1 MNGHKKKNLSQNNA
15 ILCGLVP
22 DFIGSEAVFQ
32 IDALKDVDVN
42 VLSDRFFDL

>member
-15 ILCGLVP
+15 ILRGLVS

-32 IDALKDVDVN
+32 IDALKDVDLN